1 MSVIDDFLSNLAE
14 PNRQALQHVRELI
27 LQAAPSATEVITYG
41 MPGFTYK
48 GKYLIS
54 FAAFKDHLSVFP
66 GAETIDVLQ
75 ERLTGFKTSKGT
87 IQFTLEN
94 PLPDD
99 LVIAITKERVGEI
112 ETAAQHKR

>member
-1 MSVIDDFLSNLAE
+1 MSVIDDFLSSLSE
-14 PNRQALQHVRELI
+14 PDSQALQHIRELI
-27 LQAAPSATEVITYG
+27 LRTAPDAKEVITYG

-48 GKYLIS
+48 DKYLIS
-54 FAAFKDHLSVFP
+54 FAAFKNHLSVFP
-66 GAETIDVLQ
+66 GAETIEALQ
-75 ERLTGFKTSKGT
+75 DRLASFKISKGT

-99 LVIAITKERVGEI
+99 LVIDITKERMQEI